1 MNFFKLVVYIIAPLC
16 IFQQVHSSNNVV
28 NNYNNAQRVNNN
40 IHNIFLGSTGQLV
53 KTDRFTEKQFRNANV
68 KAYKPINKFWNS
80 TANVTVHKI
89 LGDPNSEIINLLRDE
104 FGLYKLNGEYPNY
117 KGNDQ
122 KYGILEYNNQY
133 YLGICETVKDQN
145 LYNWEYLDDDNDPNY
160 LGTTQK
166 HDYIDNKNVLTSFK
180 RIILIK
186 AIKEKKISA
195 LYINRLNKFLKKL
208 ITNTKAIQ
216 AILEA
221 DAGEVTD
228 KRESYFYKQDLEK
241 FQKKSSKNKVNQVLG
256 TDAEEVNRNYD
267 IEKHSEYK
275 NYTYEDHANANRKKI
290 QEILDVNDNE
300 ITDMKQTRFFKD
312 YLEGTNYEYLIED
325 DFFPLL
331 VEMAECKLAIEG
343 KDYMK

>member
-28 NNYNNAQRVNNN
+28 NNNNNAQRINNN
-40 IHNIFLGSTGQLV
+40 IYNNFLGSTGQLV
-53 KTDRFTEKQFRNANV
+53 KTDRFTERQFRNANV
-68 KAYKPINKFWNS
+68 KAYKPIDKYWNS

-133 YLGICETVKDQN
+133 YLGICETVKGQN
-145 LYNWEYLDDDNDPNY
+145 LYNWEYLDDDNYRNY

-166 HDYIDNKNVLTSFK
+166 HDYIDNKDVLIKFK
-180 RIILIK
+180 RIILFK
-186 AIKEKKISA
+186 AIKEKK
-195 LYINRLNKFLKKL
+195 YINRLNKFLKKL

-221 DAGEVTD
+221 DAGEVSD
-228 KRESYFYKQDLEK
+228 KKESYFYKQDLEK
-241 FQKKSSKNKVNQVLG
+241 FQKKSSKDKVNQVLG
-256 TDAEEVNRNYD
+256 TDVEEVNRNYY
-267 IEKHSEYK
+267 EYE
-275 NYTYEDHANANRKKI
+275 NYANVNRSKI

-331 VEMAECKLAIEG
+331 VEMAECKLAIED
-343 KDYMK
+343 KDYIK